1 MIHQRQ
7 GLAFSLEARHH
18 TAGVHPQLDDL
29 QRDTPSD
36 RLRLLG
42 DIDDAA
48 AAFAQ
53 PFEQFV
59 GADPITG

>member
-1 MIHQRQ
+1 MIHQCQ

-18 TAGVHPQLDDL
+18 TAGVHAQFDDL

-42 DIDDAA
+42 DIDDASKA
-48 AAFAQ
+48 TFSQARA
-53 PFEQFV
+53 
-59 GADPITG
+59 